1 MLHELI
7 LALSGYNGSVF
18 VKNANNE
25 IQVISDLPFI
35 HPTEV
40 ALLNRLCRLAT
51 HYSCFATFIK
61 QNSHSPRKAGIS
73 TGLRGLYVMS
83 LCQGLDSALAPYRQ
97 TLLQVERQLLADP
110 HLTVAYVQSALEEY
124 QLLFPALSQLLDQ
137 IETHKA
143 HGCQI
148 LEFINRAANCGIPV
162 VKKTLFQIQHVCHKV
177 LYKQLTAWML
187 HGLLLDDYTEMFIHK
202 VQKVLTV
209 QPEPEDDDLGLG
221 GVTGRQMQQIQLSSD
236 MTVNHSI
243 GERFALRA
251 DMLPT
256 YIPTKVAQKILFVG
270 ESVEMFEKIE
280 IDGRQQKHQGSV
292 IKNKETEFAKNLLQ
306 LSQQPQFNLRH
317 FETVIDEIRSYVAE
331 QLWKLSVEEADL
343 IGHLHL
349 LKDFFL
355 LGRGELFLAF
365 IDQAHGMLRAP
376 PTVTTQHDV
385 NMAFQHAARNVLFE
399 DESLLQKFQFTV
411 KTQQHKRTTAAD
423 SSKTG
428 EHSATNTG
436 ESGWAVLNLTY
447 AIEWPLHIL
456 FTPGV
461 LERYNTVFRFLL
473 YVKRVQLEL
482 QQCWATQMRRRHLR
496 ATKGEHHNEHHNST
510 QWLLRNHMA
519 FLVDNLQYYLQV
531 DVIESQF
538 SVLQVKVH
546 ATRDFEAICHA
557 VDNFLSS
564 LLAQC
569 FLLSKPISHCL
580 GEILNIC
587 HSFCGLYQQADTDMT
602 EQETR
607 QLEQLAKAF
616 QRQSSLLF
624 LTLARLRCHQS
635 SPHLAQLLLRI
646 DYNKFFSQAGG
657 DFGSYKTKEP
667 VRNVST

>member
-7 LALSGYNGSVF
+7 LALSGYNGNIF

-35 HPTEV
+35 HATEV

-51 HYSCFATFIK
+51 NYSHFTAFIK
-61 QNSHSPRKAGIS
+61 QNSHSPQKAA

-83 LCQGLDSALAPYRQ
+83 LCQGLDSVLAPYRK
-97 TLLQVERQLLADP
+97 TLLQVESQLLADP

-124 QLLFPALSQLLDQ
+124 QLLFPALSRLLDQ
-137 IETHKA
+137 IETHQA

-148 LEFINRAANCGIPV
+148 LEFINRAASCGIPI
-162 VKKTLFQIQHVCHKV
+162 VKKTLFQIQHICHKA

-187 HGLLLDDYTEMFIHK
+187 HGLLLDDYSELFIHK
-202 VQKVLTV
+202 MNKVLTLPQETEV
-209 QPEPEDDDLGLG
+209 EDLGLG
-221 GVTGRQMQQIQLSSD
+221 GMTGRQMQQIQLSSD
-236 MTVNHSI
+236 ATVNHSI

-280 IDGRQQKHQGSV
+280 IDGRQQKHQGTV
-292 IKNKETEFAKNLLQ
+292 IKNKESEFARDLLM
-306 LSQQPQFNLRH
+306 LSQQPQFILRD
-317 FETVIDEIRSYVAE
+317 FETVIDNIRGYVAE
-331 QLWKLSVEEADL
+331 QLWKLTVEEADL
-343 IGHLHL
+343 IGHLRL

-411 KTQQHKRTTAAD
+411 ETQQLHKRRAASD
-423 SSKTG
+423 STKTGEHSKTG
-428 EHSATNTG
+428 EHTG
-436 ESGWAVLNLTY
+436 ESGWKVLNLTY

-461 LERYNTVFRFLL
+461 LERYNTVFCFLL
-473 YVKRVQLEL
+473 YVKRVQLKL

-496 ATKGEHHNEHHNST
+496 ATKREHHNST

-538 SVLQVKVH
+538 SVLQDKIH

-580 GEILNIC
+580 EEILNIC
-587 HSFCGLYQQADTDMT
+587 HSFCGLYQQADVDLT

-657 DFGSYKTKEP
+657 EFGSHKTKESL
-667 VRNVST
+667 RKGSL